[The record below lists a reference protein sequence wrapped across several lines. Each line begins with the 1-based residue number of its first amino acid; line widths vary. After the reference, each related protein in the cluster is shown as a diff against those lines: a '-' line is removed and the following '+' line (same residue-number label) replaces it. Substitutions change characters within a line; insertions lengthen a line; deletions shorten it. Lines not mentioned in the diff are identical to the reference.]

1 MDPYSETSKVLTRKV
16 ESQVSNSGSDHWDR
30 WDEELVED
38 FSRWLSRLGKA
49 LVILL
54 IGLFAVSAI

>member
-1 MDPYSETSKVLTRKV
+1 MDPHLKPSKALTIRQ
-16 ESQVSNSGSDHWDR
+16 ESQVRNSEVDNWDR

-38 FSRWLSRLGKA
+38 FSRWLGRLGKA

-54 IGLFAVSAI
+54 IGIFAVSAI